1 MASMLP
7 RARGVGRSADRSIQ
21 HGKAFLSGA
30 ARRDKQLICRAFG
43 AGTVLAMGR
52 PKTRHRAK
60 TRHRGGSTM
69 TRRMTVGL
77 ATGAAMLGAVFGGAA
92 PALAAM
98 AAITTVA
105 PVGEDATEDNV
116 KAAAA
121 SALGRAVRGAQAMGL
136 DEVTLKSIRMVP
148 GAGVVV
154 EILAT
159 DAEPSLE
166 DSAAAPEPLA
176 PSGAPRI

>member
-1 MASMLP
+1 M
-7 RARGVGRSADRSIQ
+7 
-21 HGKAFLSGA
+21 
-30 ARRDKQLICRAFG
+30 ARRI
-43 AGTVLAMGR
+43 
-52 PKTRHRAK
+52 
-60 TRHRGGSTM
+60 
-69 TRRMTVGL
+69 TVGL
-77 ATGAAMLGAVFGGAA
+77 AMGTVMLGAMMVLAA

-105 PVGEDATEDNV
+105 PVGDDATEDRL

-136 DEVTLKSIRMVP
+136 DDVTLTSIRMVP
-148 GAGVVV
+148 GTGVVV

-159 DAEPSLE
+159 DGESALE
-166 DSAAAPEPLA
+166 ESAAPSEPVA

>member
-1 MASMLP
+1 M
-7 RARGVGRSADRSIQ
+7 
-21 HGKAFLSGA
+21 
-30 ARRDKQLICRAFG
+30 ARRMM
-43 AGTVLAMGR
+43 AGLAMG
-52 PKTRHRAK
+52 A
-60 TRHRGGSTM
+60 
-69 TRRMTVGL
+69 L
-77 ATGAAMLGAVFGGAA
+77 MLGAVVGPAA
-92 PALAAM
+92 PAFAAM

-105 PVGEDATEDNV
+105 PVADDATEDGV

-159 DAEPSLE
+159 DSEPALE
-166 DSAAAPEPLA
+166 EST
-176 PSGAPRI
+176 APRERPAPALGPRI